1 MARKNPRFS
10 YAIVAAAGIATLV
23 AGCGSNSSGGSA
35 SGGGSTSG
43 GASSGA
49 PVKVMIEGA
58 ISGPVYAL
66 PEMVTGAKAGVAR
79 INQEG
84 GVNGHQVQLVVCDD
98 QGNPNQDAACGR
110 KAVSEHVVAAV
121 GSLSIYDTNFMPALA
136 AAKIPYF
143 ASTDINPI
151 DHTSPIS
158 FPINASATDYT
169 GEGQLLAADGGG
181 CKSAAVLAVN
191 QPGTTDGIKFIKA
204 AFMKAGG
211 TSFKSY
217 LYPATTTNFT
227 SNVAT
232 ALAGGANCMSMI
244 GGPQAVVG
252 ILTAVKKSGSSI
264 PVNTNLATIVQALY
278 APVNFPAGQLTVNG
292 TYFSPDSGTTSAP
305 LTQFVADM
313 KATGVT
319 GAAGAADNLAENAYQ
334 GVLMFAQDAKGVSDI
349 TGPNL
354 LAGVS
359 KMTNVDTG
367 LTPAFSLAGTGVF
380 PGYPQDK
387 DNHEVEY
394 KWTGS
399 ALSFVKNFTVT
410 P

>member
-1 MARKNPRFS
+1 
-10 YAIVAAAGIATLV
+10 
-23 AGCGSNSSGGSA
+23 
-35 SGGGSTSG
+35 
-43 GASSGA
+43 
-49 PVKVMIEGA
+49 MIEGA

-66 PEMVTGAKAGVAR
+66 PEMVTGAKAAVNRVNAA
-79 INQEG
+79 G

-98 QGNPNQDAACGR
+98 QGNPNNDAACGR
-110 KAVSEHVVAAV
+110 KAVSDGVVAAV

-136 AAKIPYF
+136 KAKIPYF

-169 GEGQLLAADGGG
+169 GEGQLLSQDGGG
-181 CKSAAVLAVN
+181 CTDGAVLGVN
-191 QPGTTDGIKFIKA
+191 QPGTTDGIKFIQA
-204 AFMKAGG
+204 AFMKGG
-211 TSFKSY
+211 GKTFKQY
-217 LYPATTTNFT
+217 LYPPTTTNFT
-227 SNVAT
+227 SYVAT
-232 ALAGGANCMSMI
+232 ILSSGAKCMSMI
-244 GGPQAVVG
+244 GGPQSVVG
-252 ILTAVKKSGSSI
+252 ILTAVKKSGSKI

-278 APVNFPAGQLTVNG
+278 APVGFPASQMTVNG
-292 TYFSPDSGTTSAP
+292 TYYNPGSGIKSAA
-305 LTQFVADM
+305 LNQFVADM
-313 KATGVT
+313 KATGVK
-319 GAAGAADNLAENAYQ
+319 GAAGAADNLAENGYQ

-359 KMTNVDTG
+359 KMTNVATG
-367 LTPAFSLAGTGVF
+367 LTPAFNLTAKGVF
-380 PGYPQDK
+380 PGYPQDR

-399 ALSFVKNFTVT
+399 ALSYVKDFTVT